1 MHSAKAITDENRGLK
16 IGYTE
21 GNNMPAMII
30 HEGGTIMNRYS
41 FSGQKLGRSFTDAMG
56 QLVSDE
62 TYYGSLVMEQ
72 CDPGRILFEDGYID
86 LTPGQRPAFNYH
98 LKDHLGNVRI
108 VLRPGGNMYGTVV
121 QSNDYFP
128 FGMAYTHSR
137 AVKYD
142 GDALAFDER
151 AATENIT
158 FTRSNAYLYNGKE
171 EQPMPGKWL
180 DYGLRMYDA
189 ALGRWHVID
198 SRAEKYFSDSPY
210 SYCFNNPI
218 LFIDPNGDTVKFA
231 GEDEEAAYNSYLN
244 TVNSRVAAYDRRT
257 QVLRDKGKT
266 SKADKRDANR
276 SNNAYVQIQGEL
288 GHAESSATIF
298 RVRMGSNISSSSGGG
313 NIRFNSTSSEIDIN
327 IGTEGDWSISQ
338 RMAHE
343 FKHADQFLNGELD
356 FRANGSYGMFYDQ
369 TDEFAAFER
378 QNLFDGPQVNPV
390 SFVSQHYDYLG
401 STPLSIHSYQYK
413 TALFQNTVEA
423 GYRGNK
429 IPPII
434 YNSWQRDINLG
445 RIFRIMDHGY

>member
-1 MHSAKAITDENRGLK
+1 MKRCLIKFNHNQQWQ
-16 IGYTE
+16 
-21 GNNMPAMII
+21 
-30 HEGGTIMNRYS
+30 
-41 FSGQKLGRSFTDAMG
+41 QKRFHA
-56 QLVSDE
+56 
-62 TYYGSLVMEQ
+62 
-72 CDPGRILFEDGYID
+72 DGYVD
-86 LTPGQRPAFNYH
+86 VSGMPVFNYH

-108 VLRPGGNMYGTVV
+108 VLQPGGLYGQLV

-128 FGMAYTHSR
+128 FGMAYTKERMSI
-137 AVKYD
+137 KIP
-142 GDALAFDER
+142 AFISVSDDNSYTAESPTYTKNNR
-151 AATENIT
+151 
-158 FTRSNAYLYNGKE
+158 YLYNGKE

-180 DYGLRMYDA
+180 DYGARFYDA
-189 ALGRWHVID
+189 QLGRWHVID

-210 SYCFNNPI
+210 SYCFNNPM

-231 GEDEEAAYNSYLN
+231 GGDEEAAYNSYLN

-288 GHAESSATIF
+288 GQAESSATIF

-327 IGTEGDWSISQ
+327 IGTVGDWSISQ